1 MEKVGFL
8 GACDKNSLLMYVAKA
23 LTVMQKKVLVVDSTI
38 EQKTRYILPAINPT
52 KSYLIEFDN
61 IDFSVGFHNL
71 EDICEYLGVKDKS
84 FSQINE
90 TANGGFLKQVQSNNM
105 VENLP
110 YDYVLI
116 NVDSPEGI
124 GDFGIENAYRNY
136 FVTTFDMY
144 SLKKGVDI
152 LFGIQNPLKVTKVL
166 YNFDMR
172 NENEEYLDYLSVDC
186 KTIWNDT
193 SVYLPRTVE
202 DEEVIEEN
210 QRVFKIRIK
219 KLSAE
224 YQEGIMYI
232 AQDIL
237 NEGSISKIRKSIK
250 E

>member
-8 GACDKNSLLMYVAKA
+8 GACDKNNLLMYVAKA
-23 LTVMQKKVLVVDSTI
+23 LTAMQKKVLVVDATI
-38 EQKTRYILPAINPT
+38 EQKIRYILPAINPT
-52 KSYLIEFDN
+52 KSYLIEFEG
-61 IDFSVGFHNL
+61 IDFAVGFYNL
-71 EDICEYLGVKDKS
+71 KDICEYLGVKEQS
-84 FSQINE
+84 FSQITE
-90 TANGGFLKQVQSNNM
+90 TNDEGALKNAQSNSM
-105 VENLP
+105 AESLP

-116 NVDSPEGI
+116 NIDSPEGLEN
-124 GDFGIENAYRNY
+124 FGIEGAYKNY

-144 SLKKGVDI
+144 ALKKGVDI

-166 YNFDMR
+166 YNFDMK

-193 SVYLPRTVE
+193 SVYLPRTAE
-202 DEEVIEEN
+202 DDEVIEEN

-237 NEGSISKIRKSIK
+237 DEGSISKIKKSIK